1 MARTTLARRTTRLL
15 RLAIAKEQG
24 RLSWEQINQ
33 ILDPQWRQVAR
44 LSSYSP
50 SYSRRGFLRGTGYG
64 LVGASALLS
73 GCRTTGRDS
82 SQLASSGSA
91 SLGRIVIVGG
101 GTAGLTAAYR
111 LLQAN
116 IKTCIYE
123 GSDRLGGRMYTQE
136 KFNSDGMFCER
147 GGELVDSVHADLIA
161 LCEELDLE
169 IQDLNENQGLV
180 KDIFLFGGKVRD
192 EKEIIAAFEPL
203 AQRIVRDTEVLKL
216 SDSVAVPTYRSR
228 LSRNPNVIRLDHT
241 TLAQYFASLE
251 VDQWLK
257 DLLSVTY
264 LGMFGRDCDQQS
276 ALNFLTLFNP
286 SSDEGL
292 QIYGESDE
300 SKRIKGGSE
309 RLPRALTKA
318 IKDAT
323 PIYTQHRLVAVRDK
337 GSHFNLV
344 FDQNGRTV
352 EVKADRVIMALPFST
367 LRLVDLKGLA
377 LSPAKQAAINEW
389 GYGTSAKFMLGFKS
403 RPWRTGLRKSS
414 GSVYTDYASQCFWE
428 TSGLQP
434 GPSGIITTYPSGRR
448 GLVVSAGL
456 QQEALADLDAI
467 FTGTR
472 QEFDGSKL
480 LQHWASH
487 PYTLG
492 SHTCLLPG
500 QYTTINGAAGE
511 AELSGRMLFAG
522 EHCSSEYSGYM
533 NGAVESGNKVA
544 KTIISDSQAAT
555 ARG

>member
-1 MARTTLARRTTRLL
+1 
-15 RLAIAKEQG
+15 
-24 RLSWEQINQ
+24 
-33 ILDPQWRQVAR
+33 
-44 LSSYSP
+44 
-50 SYSRRGFLRGTGYG
+50 
-64 LVGASALLS
+64 
-73 GCRTTGRDS
+73 
-82 SQLASSGSA
+82 
-91 SLGRIVIVGG
+91 
-101 GTAGLTAAYR
+101 
-111 LLQAN
+111 
-116 IKTCIYE
+116 
-123 GSDRLGGRMYTQE
+123 
-136 KFNSDGMFCER
+136 MFCER

-169 IQDLNENQGLV
+169 IQDLNENNGLV

-192 EKEIIAAFEPL
+192 EKEIIAAFEPM
-203 AQRIVRDTEVLKL
+203 AKRIVLDTEVLKL

-228 LSRNPNVIRLDHT
+228 LSLDPNVIRLDRT

-251 VDQWLK
+251 ADQWLK

-286 SSDEGL
+286 SSEDGL

-309 RLPRALTKA
+309 QLPRALTTA

-337 GSHFNLV
+337 GNHFNLV

-352 EVKADRVIMALPFST
+352 EVEADRVIMALPFST

-403 RPWRTGLRKSS
+403 RPWRTGPRKSS
-414 GSVYTDYASQCFWE
+414 GSVYTDYVSQCFWE

-434 GPSGIITTYPSGRR
+434 GPAGIITTYPSGRR
-448 GLVVSAGL
+448 GQLVSAGL

-472 QEFDGSKL
+472 QEFDGNKL

-487 PYTLG
+487 PFTLG

-500 QYTTINGAAGE
+500 QYTTMNGAAGE

-522 EHCSSEYSGYM
+522 EHCSNEYSGYM

-544 KTIISDSQAAT
+544 RTIISSSQAAA